1 MKVEVDKLSHPS
13 SAGNI
18 GRALKELQQK
28 QQLLQVNDSWK
39 LLYAVQQ
46 EVPLLDGRLVE
57 SVPLI
62 WPVRLKNTSNLI
74 NLAVKL
80 PSCNEPWQFPTSE
93 RKTLWIQWQQEKE
106 LMLAGITKIEPQ
118 QLIQHLLVNEINS
131 HTKSS
136 SHCFHCY
143 TLVRLQELWVDN
155 STHFPHVVAEMR
167 LKITV

>member
-1 MKVEVDKLSHPS
+1 MHGTTNMRLEMKNPTTKVTSKGLSCTFLILKKKPWDTCSKFTLKTQVLLEICSSHKKSNAHVLWKSRWISWAHPS

-62 WPVRLKNTSNLI
+62 WSVRLKNASNLI

-93 RKTLWIQWQQEKE
+93 RIKGRPHEY
-106 LMLAGITKIEPQ
+106 
-118 QLIQHLLVNEINS
+118 NS
-131 HTKSS
+131 NKKK
-136 SHCFHCY
+136 
-143 TLVRLQELWVDN
+143 N
-155 STHFPHVVAEMR
+155 
-167 LKITV
+167 

>member
-1 MKVEVDKLSHPS
+1 MHGTTSMRLEMKNPTTKVTSKGLSCTFLILKKKPWDTCSKFTLKTQVLLEICSSHKKSNAHVLWKSRWISWAHPS

-93 RKTLWIQWQQEKE
+93 RIKGRPHEY
-106 LMLAGITKIEPQ
+106 
-118 QLIQHLLVNEINS
+118 NS
-131 HTKSS
+131 NKKK
-136 SHCFHCY
+136 
-143 TLVRLQELWVDN
+143 N
-155 STHFPHVVAEMR
+155 
-167 LKITV
+167 